1 MKPQRTQRKTL
12 CTLWLILTLTRLL
25 FGGFMNRT
33 GKISVLLILFLL
45 FSLLPLADSVGE
57 VGAEEALL
65 QELRPYFEN
74 IGVVNTNIIRGA
86 QPELDQLFR
95 LKDAGVVSVLNLRSG
110 SQRIE
115 KEREKCKE
123 VGLKY
128 FSLPWGNSRHA
139 VKHNVIYGFL
149 QLISDPANLPV
160 FVHCKR
166 GAERTG
172 TVIAVYRVKHD
183 HWTAE
188 EAYQEMKKFK
198 FRSFWFRHL
207 KQYVFDFEKN
217 LNKKKEK
224 NSGSK

>member
-1 MKPQRTQRKTL
+1 MMNFELP
-12 CTLWLILTLTRLL
+12 RLL
-25 FGGFMNRT
+25 FGGFMNKT
-33 GKISVLLILFLL
+33 GKISFLIIIVLLCN
-45 FSLLPLADSVGE
+45 LLPLAECVGK
-57 VGAEEALL
+57 VDAEEALL

-86 QPELDQLFR
+86 QPDLDQLFR
-95 LKDAGVVSVLNLRSG
+95 LKDAGVVSVINLRSG
-110 SQRIE
+110 SRRIE

-128 FSLPWGNSRHA
+128 FSLPWGNSRYA
-139 VKHNVIYGFL
+139 VKHNVICGFL
-149 QLISDPANLPV
+149 RLISDPANLPA

-172 TVIAVYRVKHD
+172 TVIAVYRVEHD

-198 FRSFWFRHL
+198 FRSFWFGHL
-207 KQYVFDFEKN
+207 KQYVFNFEKN
-217 LNKKKEK
+217 LNKKKEE
-224 NSGSK
+224 NLTNR